1 MKCIGKSQYKE
12 AGADRE
18 MWFRKKLSRKKVPG
32 IGVLFWFNWQDISDS
47 GDRMYGRY
55 VYKHLLPYFS
65 PARHDLY
72 STGLC
77 YFFDGH
83 FLPERNVKI
92 PHSGPEQARVLEQVR
107 RTGAD
112 LFYVVAIYKRGGRV
126 SFEEVDKALRKEGVR
141 GYTGM
146 TSCPKLNFRKFDV
159 LTGKMM
165 LPYAFAIRAGGVIEK
180 ESFTYASDKE
190 LQSMGFRT
198 LL

>member
-32 IGVLFWFNWQDISDS
+32 
-47 GDRMYGRY
+47 MYGRY